1 MRLSSAIDAVAS
13 SVHHAALS
21 ALPALEH
28 RKRDFAAMAGWSSAQ
43 RLEAERSGAV
53 PYIETTR
60 RPDVSECEV
69 VAMFAQTW
77 GSTALGFGGIGGA
90 AMTPA
95 YTVVVRSPDGTFA
108 VYWAGH
114 FAYLVP
120 SDATQDKRD
129 AFQADLSKRYTVS
142 VSEAEARYGAVAD
155 SEVEA

>member
-1 MRLSSAIDAVAS
+1 MRLTSAIDAVAS

-21 ALPALEH
+21 AFPALAH
-28 RKRDFAAMAGWSSAQ
+28 RMRDYQAMEGWSQ
-43 RLEAERSGAV
+43 EKRYEASKNGTV
-53 PYIETTR
+53 PYIDTTR
-60 RPDVSECEV
+60 RPEVSECEV

-108 VYWAGH
+108 VYWAGR

-120 SDATQDKRD
+120 AKASDQARD
-129 AFQADLSKRYTVS
+129 AFQADLAKRYTVS
-142 VSEAEARYGAVAD
+142 VSEAASRYGAV
-155 SEVEA
+155 EACGVAV